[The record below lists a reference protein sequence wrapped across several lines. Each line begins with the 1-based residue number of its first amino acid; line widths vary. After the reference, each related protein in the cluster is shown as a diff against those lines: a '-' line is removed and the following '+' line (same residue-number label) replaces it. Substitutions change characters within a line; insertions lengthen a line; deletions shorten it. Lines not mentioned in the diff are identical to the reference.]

1 MYTMQIEQGLPF
13 LLYTLYIRL
22 NLGIKMVRDNIEQP
36 RMRTRVKYQI
46 HRDSNTELFS
56 N

>member
-13 LLYTLYIRL
+13 LLYTLNIRL
-22 NLGIKMVRDNIEQP
+22 NLGIKMVRDNIEQT

-46 HRDSNTELFS
+46 HRDSNTE
-56 N
+56 